1 MSNKKKVISFKA
13 CLALLFYLIIPSFAI
28 ITIIGSY
35 PELPKDRFFNMIRW
49 ILPTSIVLVFLAQCN
64 LFSKKGKFGYYV
76 CNIGFVITTMIWVY
90 GILGGSLII
99 TTQWNEFNF
108 SINMYKYVILI
119 VTVACI
125 NILYYTLEWRFY
137 NKQSQ
142 KSVYK
147 DKKPIATPS
156 NSTISA

>member
-1 MSNKKKVISFKA
+1 MSNKEKMISSKA

-28 ITIIGSY
+28 ITIISSY
-35 PELPKDRFFNMIRW
+35 PELPKDRFFNMIKW
-49 ILPTSIVLVFLAQCN
+49 IMPTSLILVFLAQCN
-64 LFSKKGKFGYYV
+64 LFSKKGKFGYYI

-108 SINMYKYVILI
+108 SINMYKYAILI
-119 VTVACI
+119 VAVACI

-137 NKQSQ
+137 NKMSYKNRYKQ
-142 KSVYK
+142 KQ
-147 DKKPIATPS
+147 PIVTSPK
-156 NSTISA
+156 STVIS